1 MILYLILQI
10 DNRTPN
16 YGCGISEDTK
26 EIHNCLVSPDANDKQ
41 CDERYSVSTRNKI
54 LGPMLHSVQA
64 KKISLLTPSESENH
78 SLKPCHAIIKESE
91 EAVL

>member
-1 MILYLILQI
+1 MIIYLILQI
-10 DNRTPN
+10 DNRRPN
-16 YGCGISEDTK
+16 YGCGLSEDTK
-26 EIHNCLVSPDANDKQ
+26 EIHNCLDSPDADDKQ
-41 CDERYSVSTRNKI
+41 YDNRYSVSTRNQI

-91 EAVL
+91 EAIL

>member
-1 MILYLILQI
+1 MIIYLILQI
-10 DNRTPN
+10 DNRTSN

-26 EIHNCLVSPDANDKQ
+26 EIHNCLDSPDADDKQ
-41 CDERYSVSTRNKI
+41 YDKRYSVSTRNKI

-78 SLKPCHAIIKESE
+78 SLKPRHAIIKESE
-91 EAVL
+91 QAVL